1 MTRASQVLVILVV
14 ALAIAK
20 PFSLPPAKFLKDFA
34 LKYQRSSIVM
44 SIPKEISRNQVVK
57 RYITM
62 YKACPFEFGL
72 IKFALDPVGEFFF
85 KKCQK
90 NYMCLS
96 DPMVVNFFEMHL
108 IQHFFFGNDFF
119 FHFKKNYNCAIRAPL
134 LSHQNQLKTVQKH
147 VNFPVFGITAF
158 ELLLFGYKQLIVIT
172 FYVYYLQEKICWCIF
187 TCF

>member
-1 MTRASQVLVILVV
+1 MARASQVLVILVV

-72 IKFALDPVGEFFF
+72 IKFALDPVGEFFS
-85 KKCQK
+85 KNVKMCQ
-90 NYMCLS
+90 S
-96 DPMVVNFFEMHL
+96 DLIVVNFFEMDLTQHL
-108 IQHFFFGNDFF
+108 
-119 FHFKKNYNCAIRAPL
+119 
-134 LSHQNQLKTVQKH
+134 
-147 VNFPVFGITAF
+147 
-158 ELLLFGYKQLIVIT
+158 
-172 FYVYYLQEKICWCIF
+172 
-187 TCF
+187 

>member
-1 MTRASQVLVILVV
+1 MARASQVLVILVV

-96 DPMVVNFFEMHL
+96 DLMVVNFFEMHL

-119 FHFKKNYNCAIRAPL
+119 FHFKK
-134 LSHQNQLKTVQKH
+134 TVQSEHHFYHIKI
-147 VNFPVFGITAF
+147 NW
-158 ELLLFGYKQLIVIT
+158 KQSKNTLISP
-172 FYVYYLQEKICWCIF
+172 FLGLRPLNYSYLAISNWL
-187 TCF
+187 